1 MTSGELGLTITFFS
15 ITVMGLIGNIFA
27 FITILLYRHKNSL
40 EHIMSMLA
48 IADTMYLTSMFTE
61 ILLYVYRP
69 SSCFNPGTLCYI
81 LLLIVLP
88 STATIFWRHGAL
100 VTVYLSLDRYLAI
113 AKPLLFLRV
122 CTPRIAKRVLGGI
135 SIVAAFSVCV
145 KFIDLVKIPT
155 RLVLILEIIELVV
168 FYVIPVILMF
178 VFNCLLIIAMCI
190 SRRTLTQLTT
200 VQQCAASQIS
210 PTCKVIWVITVFLVT
225 HVTTF
230 VLTYVTFA
238 EEIPMILNS
247 SVNIFIYYAT
257 SQKFRK
263 AITNWLCLCKESSS
277 NTN

>member
-1 MTSGELGLTITFFS
+1 ML
-15 ITVMGLIGNIFA
+15 
-27 FITILLYRHKNSL
+27 
-40 EHIMSMLA
+40 MLA
-48 IADTMYLTSMFTE
+48 IADTMYLTRMFTE

-69 SSCFNPGTLCYI
+69 PSCFNPDAWCYI
-81 LLLIVLP
+81 LRLIVLP
-88 STATIFWRHGAL
+88 STATIFWRLGAL

-113 AKPLLFLRV
+113 AMPLLSLRV

-135 SIVAAFSVCV
+135 SLVAAVSVWV
-145 KFIDLVKIPT
+145 KFTDLVKIPT
-155 RLVLILEIIELVV
+155 RLVLFLEIIELVV

-200 VQQCAASQIS
+200 VQQGAASQIS

-263 AITNWLCLCKESSS
+263 AITNWLCLCRKSSS
-277 NTN
+277 NTT